1 MATDTALLV
10 IDMQVGNVGAAYQR
24 EAIVARLA
32 GMVAAARAA
41 GTPIV
46 FIQHEDDWL
55 RPGVPEWQFLPALT
69 PAAGE
74 LVIRYQNYVFTL
86 ALRFTKNREDAEEVS
101 QDIFIK
107 AYRALAD
114 FKGTS
119 KFSTW
124 LYTIV
129 NNTCITFLR
138 KKRLQTHSLD
148 NEGVFE
154 VADSQDSGLR
164 ANLVEQKS
172 KVAMVNNAISLLNP
186 DDAEIITLF
195 YKSEQSLEEIAQIL
209 GLETNTAKV
218 RLHRARTRL
227 KEKMQQHFS
236 EEVKDIYN

>member
-1 MATDTALLV
+1 MSTGLNDSEIISKVLGG
-10 IDMQVGNVGAAYQR
+10 DQQAY
-24 EAIVARLA
+24 A
-32 GMVAAARAA
+32 
-41 GTPIV
+41 
-46 FIQHEDDWL
+46 
-55 RPGVPEWQFLPALT
+55 
-69 PAAGE
+69 E
-74 LVIRYQNYVFTL
+74 LVNRYRSYIFTL
-86 ALRFTKNREDAEEVS
+86 ALRFTKNREDAEEVA

-114 FKGTS
+114 FKGSS

-124 LYTIV
+124 LYTIT

-138 KKRLQTHSLD
+138 KKKLSTHSLD
-148 NEGVFE
+148 KEGVFE
-154 VADSQDSGLR
+154 VADSQDSGFR

-172 KVAMVNNAISLLNP
+172 KVAMVTNAISLLNP

-227 KEKMQQHFS
+227 KEKMQQYFS

>member
-1 MATDTALLV
+1 MSTGQNDNELISKVLGGDQQAYAVLV
-10 IDMQVGNVGAAYQR
+10 D
-24 EAIVARLA
+24 
-32 GMVAAARAA
+32 
-41 GTPIV
+41 
-46 FIQHEDDWL
+46 
-55 RPGVPEWQFLPALT
+55 
-69 PAAGE
+69 
-74 LVIRYQNYVFTL
+74 RYKSYVFTL

-114 FKGTS
+114 FRGAS

-129 NNTCITFLR
+129 NTTCITFLR
-138 KKRLQTHSLD
+138 KKRLEVHSLD
-148 NEGVFE
+148 NEKVFE

-172 KVAMVNNAISLLNP
+172 RVNMVNRAIALLSS

-195 YKSEQSLEEIAQIL
+195 YKGEQSLDEIAKVL
-209 GLETNTAKV
+209 GIETNAVKV

-227 KEKMQQHFS
+227 KEKMQKHFAA
-236 EEVKDIYN
+236 EVNDLN

>member
-1 MATDTALLV
+1 MSTGLNDTEIISKVLSG
-10 IDMQVGNVGAAYQR
+10 DQQAY
-24 EAIVARLA
+24 A
-32 GMVAAARAA
+32 
-41 GTPIV
+41 
-46 FIQHEDDWL
+46 
-55 RPGVPEWQFLPALT
+55 
-69 PAAGE
+69 E
-74 LVIRYQNYVFTL
+74 LVNRYQNYVFTL
-86 ALRFTKNREDAEEVS
+86 SLRFTKNREDAEEVA

-148 NEGVFE
+148 NEGMFE

-172 KVAMVNNAISLLNP
+172 RVAMVNEAIKMLNT
-186 DDAEIITLF
+186 DDAEVITLF

-227 KEKMQQHFS
+227 KEKMEKHFS
-236 EEVKDIYN
+236 EEVKDIY